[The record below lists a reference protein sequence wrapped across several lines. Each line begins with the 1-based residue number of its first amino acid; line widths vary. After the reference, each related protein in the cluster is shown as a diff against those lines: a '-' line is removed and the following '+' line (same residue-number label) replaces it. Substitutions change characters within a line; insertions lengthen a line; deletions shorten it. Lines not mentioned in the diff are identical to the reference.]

1 MFSMYWVPPSIFMI
15 PRARMI
21 KTRAT
26 IRAAVHP
33 AKKPEFFFRINDQI
47 QGKEMDIR
55 IFHEVQS
62 ILYIYIN

>member
-1 MFSMYWVPPSIFMI
+1 MYWVPPSIFMI

-33 AKKPEFFFRINDQI
+33 AKKPEFFFELMTRFK
-47 QGKEMDIR
+47 GKKWISEFSMKFKAYYI
-55 IFHEVQS
+55 
-62 ILYIYIN
+62 YIYIN